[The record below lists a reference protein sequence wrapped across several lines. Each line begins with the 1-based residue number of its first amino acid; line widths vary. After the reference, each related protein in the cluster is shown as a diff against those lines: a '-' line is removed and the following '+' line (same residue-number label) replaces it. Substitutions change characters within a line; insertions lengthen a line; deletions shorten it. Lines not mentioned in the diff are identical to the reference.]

1 MTLCDIDMDG
11 STQQSETQ
19 ATQTRAGPNTVSAV
33 DGKRR
38 RFVGKGASHT
48 QPTSTAVVHRDSN
61 VSKRKYTSQV
71 PDELLNNTD
80 LNAAISVL
88 PKNYNFELHKTVWR
102 IRQTN
107 SKMVALQFPE
117 GLLMFACTIAD
128 IIEQFTGAESIIMGD
143 VTYGACCVDD
153 FTARALGADLM
164 VHYGHSCLIPI
175 DTTSIKMLY
184 VFVDIKIDNKHFI
197 DTVKRNFKCGTSIAL
212 VSTIQFVAALQSI
225 QQILHGEYNVTIPRS
240 KPLSPGEI
248 LGCTSPKLP
257 NDIEG
262 LIYVGDGR
270 FHLESVMIANPTLR
284 AYQYDPY
291 SKRFTHELYDHSTM
305 QCTRKEAI
313 VKAAAAKRFGLILGT
328 LGRQGSPK
336 VLNFLKEKFKAV
348 GIDFTV
354 VLLSEIFPEKLQLF
368 SDVDAWVQVACPRL
382 SIDWGAAFKQPLL
395 TPYEASVALKLAR
408 WEDNGYPMDYYAKDS
423 LGPWTVNNEEH
434 RQHAL
439 CK

>member
-1 MTLCDIDMDG
+1 M
-11 STQQSETQ
+11 
-19 ATQTRAGPNTVSAV
+19 SAV
-33 DGKRR
+33 TGKRR
-38 RFVGKGASHT
+38 RFVGKGASLN
-48 QPTSTAVVHRDSN
+48 QPNNTEVVQRDGN
-61 VSKRKYTSQV
+61 YVSKRKYTSQV
-71 PDELLNNTD
+71 PDDILNNVD

-128 IIEQFTGAESIIMGD
+128 IIEQFTGAESVIMGD

-197 DTVKRNFKCGTSIAL
+197 NTVKRNFKCGTSIAL

-225 QQILHGEYNVTIPRS
+225 QQLLLGEYNVTIPRS

-257 NDIEG
+257 NDVEA

-270 FHLESVMIANPTLR
+270 FHLESIMISNPTVT

-291 SKRFTHELYDHSTM
+291 SKLFTHELYDHSTM
-305 QCTRKEAI
+305 QHTRKEAI
-313 VKAAAAKRFGLILGT
+313 VKASSAKRFGLILGT

-336 VLNFLKEKFKAV
+336 VLNFLKEKLEAV
-348 GIDFTV
+348 GKEFIV
-354 VLLSEIFPEKLQLF
+354 VMLSEIFPEKLQLF
-368 SDVDAWVQVACPRL
+368 NGVDAWVQVACPRL
-382 SIDWGAAFKQPLL
+382 SIDWGSAFKQPLL
-395 TPYEASVALKLAR
+395 TPYEASVALKLAH
-408 WEDNGYPMDYYAKDS
+408 WDENSYPMDYYAKDS

-434 RQHAL
+434 RQRAL
-439 CK
+439 